1 KDALNGDAKLAEAKA
16 AAKQNLGALN
26 HITNAQRT
34 ALEGQINQAT
44 TVDGVNTV
52 KTNANTLD
60 GAMNSLQASIN
71 DKDTTLRNQNYLD
84 ADESKRHAYTQAV
97 TAAEGILNKQTGGNT
112 SKADVDNAINAVT
125 RAKAALN
132 GTENLRNTKTSATN
146 TINGLPNL
154 TQLQK
159 DNLKHQVEQAQNV
172 AGVNGVKDKG
182 NTLNSAMGA
191 LRTSIQNDNTT
202 KTSQNYQDASD
213 SNKNNYN
220 TAVNNANGVINATNN
235 PNMDANAIN
244 GMANQVN
251 TTKAALNGAQNLA
264 QAKTNATNT
273 INNAHDLNQKQKDAL
288 KAQVNNAQRVSDAN
302 NVQHNATE
310 LNGAMTAL
318 KAAIADK
325 ERTKASGN
333 YVNADQEKRQ
343 AYDSKVTNA
352 ENIINGTPNAT
363 LTVNDVNSATSQ
375 VNVAKTALNG
385 DNNLRVAKEHAN
397 NTIDGL
403 AQLNNAQKA
412 KLKEQVQ
419 SATTL
424 DGVQT
429 VKNSSQ
435 TLNTAMKGLRD
446 SIANEATIKAGQ
458 NYTDASPNNRNEYDS
473 AVTAAK
479 AIINQT
485 SNPTMEPNTITQAT
499 SQVTTKEHA
508 LNGAQNLAQAK
519 TTAKHNLNNLTSI
532 NNAQKDALTHSID
545 GATTVAGVNQETA
558 KATALNNAMH
568 SLQNGINDETQTKQT
583 QKYLDAEP
591 SKKSAYD
598 QAVTAAKAILTKAS
612 GQNVDKE
619 AVEQALQ

>member
-1 KDALNGDAKLAEAKA
+1 
-16 AAKQNLGALN
+16 
-26 HITNAQRT
+26 
-34 ALEGQINQAT
+34 
-44 TVDGVNTV
+44 
-52 KTNANTLD
+52 
-60 GAMNSLQASIN
+60 MNSLQGSIN
-71 DKDTTLRNQNYLD
+71 DKDATLRNQNYLD
-84 ADESKRHAYTQAV
+84 ADESKRNAYTQAV

-112 SKADVDNAINAVT
+112 SKADVDNALNAVT

-132 GTENLRNTKTSATN
+132 GAENLRNAKTSATN

-182 NTLNSAMGA
+182 NTLNTSMGA

-202 KTSQNYQDASD
+202 KTSQNYLDASD

-288 KAQVNNAQRVSDAN
+288 KTQVNNAQRVSDAN
-302 NVQHNATE
+302 NVQHTATE

-363 LTVNDVNSATSQ
+363 LTANDVNSATSQ
-375 VNVAKTALNG
+375 VNAAKTALNG
-385 DNNLRVAKEHAN
+385 DNNLRVAKENAN

-403 AQLNNAQKA
+403 AQLNNAQKS
-412 KLKEQVQ
+412 KIKR
-419 SATTL
+419 T
-424 DGVQT
+424 
-429 VKNSSQ
+429 SS
-435 TLNTAMKGLRD
+435 KC
-446 SIANEATIKAGQ
+446 
-458 NYTDASPNNRNEYDS
+458 NYIRWC
-473 AVTAAK
+473 
-479 AIINQT
+479 
-485 SNPTMEPNTITQAT
+485 SNC
-499 SQVTTKEHA
+499 
-508 LNGAQNLAQAK
+508 
-519 TTAKHNLNNLTSI
+519 
-532 NNAQKDALTHSID
+532 
-545 GATTVAGVNQETA
+545 
-558 KATALNNAMH
+558 
-568 SLQNGINDETQTKQT
+568 
-583 QKYLDAEP
+583 
-591 SKKSAYD
+591 
-598 QAVTAAKAILTKAS
+598 
-612 GQNVDKE
+612 
-619 AVEQALQ
+619 

>member
-1 KDALNGDAKLAEAKA
+1 
-16 AAKQNLGALN
+16 
-26 HITNAQRT
+26 
-34 ALEGQINQAT
+34 
-44 TVDGVNTV
+44 
-52 KTNANTLD
+52 
-60 GAMNSLQASIN
+60 
-71 DKDTTLRNQNYLD
+71 
-84 ADESKRHAYTQAV
+84 
-97 TAAEGILNKQTGGNT
+97 
-112 SKADVDNAINAVT
+112 
-125 RAKAALN
+125 
-132 GTENLRNTKTSATN
+132 
-146 TINGLPNL
+146 
-154 TQLQK
+154 
-159 DNLKHQVEQAQNV
+159 
-172 AGVNGVKDKG
+172 
-182 NTLNSAMGA
+182 
-191 LRTSIQNDNTT
+191 
-202 KTSQNYQDASD
+202 
-213 SNKNNYN
+213 
-220 TAVNNANGVINATNN
+220 
-235 PNMDANAIN
+235 MDANAIN

-288 KAQVNNAQRVSDAN
+288 KTQVNNAQRVSDAN
-302 NVQHNATE
+302 NVQRTATE

-352 ENIINGTPNAT
+352 ENIISGTPNAT
-363 LTVNDVNSATSQ
+363 LTVNDVNSAASQ
-375 VNVAKTALNG
+375 VNAAKTALNG
-385 DNNLRVAKEHAN
+385 DNNLRVAKENAN

-473 AVTAAK
+473 AVSAAK

-499 SQVTTKEHA
+499 SQATTKEHA

-519 TTAKHNLNNLTSI
+519 TTAKNNLNNLTSI

-558 KATALNNAMH
+558 KATELNNAMH
-568 SLQNGINDETQTKQT
+568 SLQNGINDETQTNS
-583 QKYLDAEP
+583 EIP
-591 SKKSAYD
+591 RCR
-598 QAVTAAKAILTKAS
+598 AK
-612 GQNVDKE
+612 
-619 AVEQALQ
+619 

>member
-1 KDALNGDAKLAEAKA
+1 MKMQQNKLKKYRDAEQSKKTAYDQAVAAAKAILNKQTGSNSDKAAVDRALQQVTSTKDALNGDAKLAEAKA
-16 AAKQNLGALN
+16 AARQNLGTLN

-60 GAMNSLQASIN
+60 GAMNSLQGAIN
-71 DKDTTLRNQNYLD
+71 DKDATLRNQNYLD
-84 ADESKRHAYTQAV
+84 ADESKRNAYTQAV

-112 SKADVDNAINAVT
+112 SKADVDNALNAVT

-132 GTENLRNTKTSATN
+132 GAENLRNAKTSATN

-172 AGVNGVKDKG
+172 VGVNGVKDKG
-182 NTLNSAMGA
+182 NTLNTAMGA

-202 KTSQNYQDASD
+202 KTSQNYLDASD

-244 GMANQVN
+244 DMANQVN

-273 INNAHDLNQKQKDAL
+273 INNAQDLNQKQKDAL
-288 KAQVNNAQRVSDAN
+288 KTQVNNAQRVSDAN
-302 NVQHNATE
+302 NVQHTATE

-363 LTVNDVNSATSQ
+363 LTVNDVNSAASQ
-375 VNVAKTALNG
+375 VNAA
-385 DNNLRVAKEHAN
+385 
-397 NTIDGL
+397 
-403 AQLNNAQKA
+403 
-412 KLKEQVQ
+412 
-419 SATTL
+419 
-424 DGVQT
+424 
-429 VKNSSQ
+429 KNS
-435 TLNTAMKGLRD
+435 
-446 SIANEATIKAGQ
+446 IKW
-458 NYTDASPNNRNEYDS
+458 
-473 AVTAAK
+473 
-479 AIINQT
+479 
-485 SNPTMEPNTITQAT
+485 
-499 SQVTTKEHA
+499 
-508 LNGAQNLAQAK
+508 
-519 TTAKHNLNNLTSI
+519 
-532 NNAQKDALTHSID
+532 
-545 GATTVAGVNQETA
+545 
-558 KATALNNAMH
+558 
-568 SLQNGINDETQTKQT
+568 
-583 QKYLDAEP
+583 
-591 SKKSAYD
+591 
-598 QAVTAAKAILTKAS
+598 
-612 GQNVDKE
+612 
-619 AVEQALQ
+619 